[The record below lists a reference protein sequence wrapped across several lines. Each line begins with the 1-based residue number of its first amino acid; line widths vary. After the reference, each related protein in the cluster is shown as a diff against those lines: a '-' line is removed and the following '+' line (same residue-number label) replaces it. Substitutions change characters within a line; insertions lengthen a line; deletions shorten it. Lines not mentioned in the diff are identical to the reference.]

1 MATMGAAAAIAEEE
15 VEQQAEEGA
24 VETAAAETDAAATE
38 GAAQAG
44 GEALA
49 ESELPAVGDAASK
62 VVESPTPSEQAF
74 GSDANEVTPSDRD
87 FLIRATKNRMAAA
100 ISPFTLACSN
110 RREEVSKAVQAH
122 PEFLN
127 TLGKLAMGELLPGIE
142 AKKQEVGV
150 MTPSTQKLVE
160 GQLGKSAHMKKVV
173 NSVGKIPM
181 QNFKL
186 NFGAVTATESSEE
199 LMDQLGVH
207 VAMSN
212 EEMRNSVEDSSNE
225 DLAALCAAFD
235 PKSMTCSV
243 YEDALDRELAK
254 LSTDEAPKLTE
265 EEATDLQPQKELAY
279 VGDPGEG
286 DQAQLAVVE
295 TDPKKQGEEKNK
307 VVDMVPDEMKEMAI
321 SKNGQE
327 PGTLYED
334 ELYRRA

>member
-15 VEQQAEEGA
+15 VEQQAEAGA
-24 VETAAAETDAAATE
+24 VEAAAPEAEAAATE
-38 GAAQAG
+38 GAAAG
-44 GEALA
+44 GEVMA
-49 ESELPAVGDAASK
+49 ESELPAVGDLASTL
-62 VVESPTPSEQAF
+62 VESPTPSDQAF
-74 GSDANEVTPSDRD
+74 GSNTNEVTPSDRD
-87 FLIRATKNRMAAA
+87 YLIRATKNRMAASM
-100 ISPFTLACSN
+100 SPFTLACSN
-110 RREEVSKAVQAH
+110 RREDIHKAIQAH
-122 PEFLN
+122 PHFLN

-142 AKKQEVGV
+142 AKTQEVGV

-173 NSVGKIPM
+173 NHVGKIPM
-181 QNFKL
+181 L
-186 NFGAVTATESSEE
+186 NFGLNFGEIRATESSEE
-199 LMDQLGVH
+199 LIDQLGVH

-212 EEMRNSVEDSSNE
+212 EEMRNGLEDTSNE

-235 PKSMTCSV
+235 PKSMTCSI
-243 YEDALDRELAK
+243 YEDAIDRELSK
-254 LSTDEAPKLTE
+254 LATDEAPKVAPE
-265 EEATDLQPQKELAY
+265 EETEALQPQKELAY

-295 TDPKKQGEEKNK
+295 RDPKKDGEEGNK